1 MATAVKKERK
11 LERPPRGGLATMV
24 EAIRQG
30 IWEEMERDPTVFLIG
45 EDVGTYGGAFKVTEG
60 IIDQFGPERVI
71 DTPISEAAIVGAAC
85 GAALMGMRP
94 VAEFQFIDFISCGFD
109 LLTNYAAKCRY
120 RWGANI
126 PAVFRGPCGSG
137 VRSGPFHSL
146 NPESFFTNTAG
157 LKIVEPSTSYD
168 AKGLIKAA
176 IRDPD
181 PVLYF
186 EHKKLY
192 RLPRLREE
200 LPEDDYVVEIGKAR
214 TRREGRDLS
223 IFTFGAQV
231 LTALDAAEE
240 LEKEG
245 LDVEVIDL
253 RTLAPLDKDA
263 IVASV
268 KKTSRALILHEASL
282 TGGIGGEIAA
292 IISQEAFEWLD
303 APVVR
308 VASLDT
314 PVPYSPPLEDYYLPQ
329 VKDVLD
335 AARKLA
341 AY

>member
-1 MATAVKKERK
+1 MSTAIKKEHK
-11 LERPPRGGLATMV
+11 SNRPARGGKATLV

-30 IWEEMERDPTVFLIG
+30 IWEEMERDPTVFIIG
-45 EDVGTYGGAFKVTEG
+45 EDVGVYGGAFKVTDG
-60 IIDQFGPERVI
+60 MIDEFGAERCI
-71 DTPISEAAIVGAAC
+71 DTPISEGAIVGAAC

-120 RWGANI
+120 RWGAGI

-137 VRSGPFHSL
+137 VRAGPFHSL
-146 NPESFFTNTAG
+146 NAESFFLNTAG
-157 LKIVEPSTSYD
+157 LKMVEPSTAYD

-181 PVLYF
+181 PVLFF

-200 LPEDDYVVEIGKAR
+200 LPEEDYFVEIGKAR
-214 TRREGRDLS
+214 IAREGRDLS
-223 IFTFGAQV
+223 IITFGAMT
-231 LTALDAAEE
+231 LTALDAAAE

-253 RTLAPLDKDA
+253 RTLAPMDKPAILDS
-263 IVASV
+263 I
-268 KKTSRALILHEASL
+268 KKTSRALVLHEASR

-292 IISQEAFEWLD
+292 TIAEQAFEWLD

-308 VASLDT
+308 VASIDT
-314 PVPYSPPLEDYYLPQ
+314 PVPYSPPLEDYHLPQ
-329 VKDVLD
+329 LDDVLD

-341 AY
+341 RY

>member
-1 MATAVKKERK
+1 MSTAIKKDHK
-11 LERPPRGGLATMV
+11 LERPPRGGMATMV

-30 IWEEMERDPTVFLIG
+30 IWEEMERDPTVFVIG
-45 EDVGTYGGAFKVTEG
+45 EDVGAYGGAFKVTDG
-60 IIDQFGPERVI
+60 LLDHFGKERVV

-85 GAALMGMRP
+85 GAGLMGMKP
-94 VAEFQFIDFISCGFD
+94 IAEFQFIDFISCGFD

-120 RWGANI
+120 RWGGNI

-137 VRSGPFHSL
+137 VRAGPFHSL
-146 NPESFFTNTAG
+146 NAESFFLNTAG
-157 LKIVEPSTSYD
+157 LKIVEPATAYD

-192 RLPRLREE
+192 RPA
-200 LPEDDYVVEIGKAR
+200 DDYIVEIGKAR
-214 TRREGRDLS
+214 VAREGRDVS
-223 IFTFGAQV
+223 IITFGAQV

-253 RTLAPLDKDA
+253 RTLAPMDKQA
-263 IVASV
+263 ILTSV
-268 KKTSRALILHEASL
+268 RKTSRALILHEASL

-292 IISQEAFEWLD
+292 IIAQEAFEWLD

-308 VASLDT
+308 LASIDT
-314 PVPYSPPLEDYYLPQ
+314 PVPYSPPFEDYYLPQ
-329 VKDVLD
+329 VADVLD

>member
-1 MATAVKKERK
+1 
-11 LERPPRGGLATMV
+11 MV

-30 IWEEMERDPTVFLIG
+30 IWEEMERDATVFVIG
-45 EDVGTYGGAFKVTEG
+45 EDVGAYGGAFKVTDG
-60 IIDQFGPERVI
+60 LIDEFGEERVV
-71 DTPISEAAIVGAAC
+71 DTPISEGAIVGAAC
-85 GAALMGMRP
+85 GAALMGMKP

-120 RWGANI
+120 RWGAGI
-126 PAVFRGPCGSG
+126 QAVFRGPCGSG
-137 VRSGPFHSL
+137 VHAGPFHSL
-146 NPESFFTNTAG
+146 NAESFFLNTAG
-157 LKIVEPSTSYD
+157 LKIVEPSTAYD

-181 PVLYF
+181 PVLFF

-192 RLPRLREE
+192 RLPRLREN
-200 LPEDDYVVEIGKAR
+200 LPEDDYIVELGKAR

-223 IFTFGAQV
+223 IITFGAMT

-245 LDVEVIDL
+245 LDVEVVDL
-253 RTLAPLDKDA
+253 RTLAPLDRDA
-263 IVASV
+263 ILQTV
-268 KKTSRALILHEASL
+268 KKTNKVMVLHEASR

-292 IISQEAFEWLD
+292 TIAEEAFEWLD

-308 VASLDT
+308 VASIDT
-314 PVPYSPPLEDYYLPQ
+314 PVPYSPPLEEYYLPQ
-329 VKDVLD
+329 TKDVLD

>member
-1 MATAVKKERK
+1 MSTAIKKEHK
-11 LERPPRGGLATMV
+11 SNRPARGGLATFV

-30 IWEEMERDPTVFLIG
+30 IWEEMERDATVFCIG
-45 EDVGTYGGAFKVTEG
+45 EDVGVYGGAFKVTDGLLDE
-60 IIDQFGPERVI
+60 FGDERVI

-94 VAEFQFIDFISCGFD
+94 VAEFQFIDFITPAFD
-109 LLTNYAAKCRY
+109 MLTNYAAKCRF
-120 RWGANI
+120 RWGAGI
-126 PAVFRGPCGSG
+126 AAVFRGPCGAG
-137 VRSGPFHSL
+137 VHAGPFHSL
-146 NPESFFTNTAG
+146 NAEPFFMNTAG
-157 LKIVEPSTSYD
+157 LKMVEPSTAYD
-168 AKGLIKAA
+168 AKGLIKAS

-181 PVLYF
+181 PVLFF

-200 LPEDDYVVEIGKAR
+200 IPEDDYPVEIGKAR
-214 TRREGRDLS
+214 TAREGRDIS
-223 IFTFGAQV
+223 IITFGAMV
-231 LTALDAAEE
+231 LTALDTAEE

-245 LDVEVIDL
+245 LDLEVIDL

-263 IVASV
+263 ILATV
-268 KKTSRALILHEASL
+268 KKTNRALILHEASL

-308 VASLDT
+308 VASIDT

>member
-1 MATAVKKERK
+1 MATAVKKEQK
-11 LERPPRGGLATMV
+11 ANRPARGGLSTFV

-30 IWEEMERDPTVFLIG
+30 IWEEMERDPTVFCIG
-45 EDVGTYGGAFKVTEG
+45 EDVGVYGGAFKVTDGLLDEFGEG
-60 IIDQFGPERVI
+60 RVI

-94 VAEFQFIDFISCGFD
+94 VAEFQFIDFISAGFD
-109 LLTNYAAKCRY
+109 LLTNYAAKSRY
-120 RWGANI
+120 RWGGGI
-126 PAVFRGPCGSG
+126 QAVFRGPCGSG
-137 VRSGPFHSL
+137 VHAGPFHSL
-146 NPESFFTNTAG
+146 NAESFFMNTAG
-157 LKIVEPSTSYD
+157 LKMVEPSTAYD

-181 PVLYF
+181 PVLFF

-200 LPEDDYVVEIGKAR
+200 LPEDDYIVEIGKAR
-214 TRREGRDLS
+214 TMREGRDLS
-223 IFTFGAQV
+223 IITFGAQV

-253 RTLAPLDKDA
+253 RTLAPVDKEA
-263 IVASV
+263 VLATV
-268 KKTSRALILHEASL
+268 KKTSKAIVLHEASR

-292 IISQEAFEWLD
+292 IIAEEAFEWLD

-308 VASLDT
+308 IASIDT

-329 VKDVLD
+329 TKDVLD

-341 AY
+341 GY